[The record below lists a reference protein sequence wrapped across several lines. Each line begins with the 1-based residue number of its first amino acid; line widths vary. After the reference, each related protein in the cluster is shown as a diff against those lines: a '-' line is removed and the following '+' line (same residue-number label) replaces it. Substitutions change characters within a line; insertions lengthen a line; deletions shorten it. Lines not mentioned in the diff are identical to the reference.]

1 MKKLFTILLL
11 SVLSIAPLFAQE
23 TKIDE
28 KTIANMTQSELEAYQ
43 KVLKVQQANTP
54 RAIVA
59 EPSKLKEYAEVG
71 KAFGTAFKEC
81 WSAVSTDV
89 ERFAQSPAGKWAM
102 VLVSWK
108 IMGHDAVEITTSVVQ
123 WFVGIGLLSVGIP
136 FWVFIFYRNCVS
148 KKVLLTSE
156 RTGLFTVKKTYAKDL
171 SSPIHGDEG
180 APLLY
185 GVSFLIYLGVVSLIM
200 FL

>member
-1 MKKLFTILLL
+1 MKKLIIAL
-11 SVLSIAPLFAQE
+11 SVLMLVLAAYGQE
-23 TKIDE
+23 TPKIDE
-28 KTIANMTQSELEAYQ
+28 KAIANMTASELEAYQ
-43 KVLKVQQANTP
+43 KVLKVQQANAP
-54 RAIVA
+54 RQVT

-108 IMGHDAVEITTSVVQ
+108 IMGQDAVELTTSVVQ
-123 WFVGIGLLSVGIP
+123 WIVGGFLLSVGIP
-136 FWVFIFYRNCVS
+136 FWIFIFYRNCVA
-148 KKVLLTSE
+148 KKVVLISE

-171 SSPIHGDEG
+171 SSPIHGYDG
-180 APLLY
+180 APILY
-185 GVSFLIYLGVVSLIM
+185 GLTFAIYLGIVALIM

>member
-11 SVLSIAPLFAQE
+11 SVLSIQLFAQE
-23 TKIDE
+23 VKIDE
-28 KTIANMTQSELEAYQ
+28 KAIANMTASELEAYQ
-43 KVLKVQQANTP
+43 KVLKVQQANSP
-54 RAIVA
+54 KQIIS

-89 ERFAQSPAGKWAM
+89 ERFAQSSAGKWAM
-102 VLVSWK
+102 ILVSWK
-108 IMGHDAVEITTSVVQ
+108 IMGNDAVELTTSVVQ

-136 FWVFIFYRNCVS
+136 FWVFIFYRNCVA
-148 KKVLLTSE
+148 KKILLTTE
-156 RTGLFTVKKTYAKDL
+156 RTGFFTVKKTYAKDP
-171 SSPIHGDEG
+171 SSPIHGDDG
-180 APLLY
+180 IPLLY